1 MPTEMSS
8 AKSTVLCD
16 RLFFSPGTEVIR
28 MGWKVGA
35 KKFFAHTDS
44 FRDGDDDQCMGEA
57 GAERI
62 GRRLIIQKE
71 YG

>member
-1 MPTEMSS
+1 
-8 AKSTVLCD
+8 
-16 RLFFSPGTEVIR
+16 